1 MLSSSRIHPKNENNS
16 CIQFLHK
23 GKLKLGRNSYLCDLS
38 CPGQFFLQQL
48 EIIGKTRRK
57 FPSRKARLS
66 PLLEHELACNR
77 LNMPFHVERVKNANS
92 FLPITV
98 AVPPLINCTC
108 FQVINNGPRN
118 DTDSCDGLTN
128 GESRVIDASPLPSL
142 FFSFV
147 YRLQRQGLYSRKE
160 P

>member
-1 MLSSSRIHPKNENNS
+1 MYLVPLQREVEAGQKFLSLRS
-16 CIQFLHK
+16 FL
-23 GKLKLGRNSYLCDLS
+23 LGAI
-38 CPGQFFLQQL
+38 FLTTL
-48 EIIGKTRRK
+48 EIIGKTQRK

-77 LNMPFHVERVKNANS
+77 LNMPFHVERAKNANS

-98 AVPPLINCTC
+98 AIPPLINCTC
-108 FQVINNGPRN
+108 FQVINNGLRS

-147 YRLQRQGLYSRKE
+147 IVYSDRVFTLVKN
-160 P
+160 PNWL